1 MDSDTAH
8 IWFWHG
14 GDPYAMQLVP
24 LEKVPLVLCCFKE
37 ATAAVFFPTT
47 STSDRAQV
55 PRSKG
60 FSFSSESARH
70 VGSATS
76 ASATSQSSP
85 LEMVDPLEAL
95 QQERQAR
102 ERNCGATGSARSR
115 LNQKLMEKE
124 RLAKMSRK
132 PSHASA
138 SPSAKGPP
146 NPMIR

>member
-1 MDSDTAH
+1 MNNSGSELFTPRKDLWVQLFCILCARNGVPMDSYTAH

-37 ATAAVFFPTT
+37 ATAAVFFPTG

-55 PRSKG
+55 PQTKG
-60 FSFSSESARH
+60 FSFSSASAWH

-85 LEMVDPLEAL
+85 LGRWSTPWRLC
-95 QQERQAR
+95 
-102 ERNCGATGSARSR
+102 NKSAR
-115 LNQKLMEKE
+115 
-124 RLAKMSRK
+124 LANATAGQLAVLARGLTKS
-132 PSHASA
+132 
-138 SPSAKGPP
+138 
-146 NPMIR
+146 